1 MCETVMD
8 TREESLGFDVTYRLD
23 AGRERVVRMDHDPGD
38 RLAIEDGQPVL
49 DH

>member
-1 MCETVMD
+1 MD
-8 TREESLGFDVTYRLD
+8 IREESLGFDVTYRLD

-38 RLAIEDGQPVL
+38 WLAIEDGQPVL